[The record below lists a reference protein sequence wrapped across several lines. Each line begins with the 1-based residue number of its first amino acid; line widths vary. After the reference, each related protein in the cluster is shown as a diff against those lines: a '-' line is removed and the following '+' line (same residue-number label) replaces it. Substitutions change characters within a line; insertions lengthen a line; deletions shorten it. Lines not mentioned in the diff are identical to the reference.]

1 MKRATQ
7 TFHAAGGRTV
17 AEGSLFDDKEPVV
30 REYPAMFED
39 ADAAALRL
47 LDEPPVFRAVAPAVE
62 QATAAPG
69 EKRSVKRP

>member
-1 MKRATQ
+1 MMRATQ
-7 TFHAAGGRTV
+7 TFHAAGGLTV
-17 AEGSLFDDKEPVV
+17 VEGSLFDNKGPVV